1 MLLIATG
8 IVLFIL
14 LIVLHEY
21 GHFLVAKRNGVDIEE
36 FGIGFPPKIYGRRMG
51 KGIFEGY
58 YTLNL
63 LPLGGFVR
71 LKGENGDDREKGSF
85 RMASSRSKL
94 KIMLAGVGMNLIT
107 AIIILTFVAIV
118 GMPKLI
124 NNQFTVSSDSK
135 VVKSESLISYIDKAS
150 PAEKAG
156 LKLSD
161 NLISIDGVKLVSLD
175 QLRSITKSHAGKTIS
190 LTYSRNGKIF
200 ATNVSLLSNEEV
212 NSSNS
217 TNTPKGYLGIETT
230 DYKLV
235 RSTWSAPIVAVGL
248 SVQIIKLTIVGLCST
263 LAHLGSSI
271 GLFIIGHSS
280 QAKNQASQAGQNVT
294 GPIGVYA
301 LLSRGS
307 VLGYQFILFIVG
319 LLSLTLAVMNA
330 LPIPAL
336 DGGRAFLL
344 VLFKILKKPL
354 VPKIEDKIHTV
365 GFIGLMILFLVIAV
379 VDVKRFY

>member
-1 MLLIATG
+1 MLLIAVG
-8 IVLFIL
+8 IILFIL

-21 GHFLVAKRNGVDIEE
+21 GHFLVAKRNGVDVEE
-36 FGIGFPPKIYGRRMG
+36 FGVGFPPKIYGKRMG
-51 KGIFEGY
+51 RGIFEGY
-58 YTLNL
+58 YTINL

-85 RMASSRSKL
+85 RIASPRAKL
-94 KIMLAGVGMNLIT
+94 KIMLAGVGVNFIIAL
-107 AIIILTFVAIV
+107 IILTFVAIM

-124 NNQFTVSSDSK
+124 NNQFTILSDSK
-135 VVKSESLISYIDKAS
+135 VIKSELLINYIDKGS

-161 NLISIDGVKLVSLD
+161 NLISINGVRVVSLD
-175 QLRSITKSHAGKTIS
+175 QLRNLTKSNEGQVVTLI
-190 LTYSRNGKIF
+190 YSRNGKTQL
-200 ATNVSLLSNEEV
+200 AHTQLLTTQDVQTSST
-212 NSSNS
+212 SSN
-217 TNTPKGYLGIETT
+217 PKGYLGVETT

-235 RSTWSAPIVAVGL
+235 RSTWSAPIVAIGL
-248 SVQIIKLTIVGLCST
+248 SFQIIKLTVFGLCST

-271 GLFIIGHSS
+271 GLFIVGHST
-280 QAKNQASQAGQNVT
+280 QAKSQASQAGQNVT

-307 VLGYQFILFIVG
+307 VLGYQFILFVVG
-319 LLSLTLAVMNA
+319 LLSLTLAIMNA

-344 VLFKILKKPL
+344 VLFRLLKKPL
-354 VPKIEDKIHTV
+354 LSKVEDKVHTI
-365 GFIGLMILFLVIAV
+365 GFVVLMILFVVIAV